1 MLLYGV
7 YLTYNVISDLMTIF
21 FMDKKTSIAILKE
34 TRNQLASIGTKDSTF
49 DDIIKRLLKK
59 WDLK

>member
-1 MLLYGV
+1 MV
-7 YLTYNVISDLMTIF
+7 MT
-21 FMDKKTSIAILKE
+21 TIAISKE
-34 TRNQLASIGTKDSTF
+34 TRDQLVELGDHDSTF